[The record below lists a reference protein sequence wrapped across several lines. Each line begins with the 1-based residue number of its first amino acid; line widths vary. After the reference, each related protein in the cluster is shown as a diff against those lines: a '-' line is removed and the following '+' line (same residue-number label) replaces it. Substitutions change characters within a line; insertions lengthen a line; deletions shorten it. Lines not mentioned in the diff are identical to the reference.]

1 MNPSCFNL
9 QGSRTPGTNIGPVWN
24 CQNSSMFSPCN
35 SSVSPFTEPFY
46 RTFTVSY
53 SNNGV
58 PVTTIT
64 PTCAPTRNS
73 QEWLLQDQVYP
84 SIAVPEAPQSD
95 SSDPPDMIAHKR
107 LFAQNT
113 NTSLNPPQASSSF
126 LLPGVC
132 VSTSVSDCSSLPGVS
147 LESPVGFYVPVSTQE
162 RPVDLGDNN
171 QDRSI
176 SSFELNYFHDSQCVC
191 TTCLKATSGNSEG
204 SVSNSDSYSPLAVS
218 DPTVSDLQS
227 SLELYQNPEDIFD
240 PDIFKLDLSTKPRKE
255 RTAFTKHQIRELENE
270 FAQHNYLTRLRRYEI
285 AVALD
290 LTERQ
295 VKVWFQNRRMKWKRT
310 KGAQLTARDKVNRK
324 IETFPLENSS

>member
-1 MNPSCFNL
+1 MNPSGYSL
-9 QGSRTPGTNIGPVWN
+9 QGSRTPGTSIGPVWN

-58 PVTTIT
+58 PVTNIT
-64 PTCAPTRNS
+64 PTYAPTRNS
-73 QEWLLQDQVYP
+73 QEWLLEDQVYP
-84 SIAVPEAPQSD
+84 PVVIPEAPESN
-95 SSDPPDMIAHKR
+95 SSDHGDLVSHKKM
-107 LFAQNT
+107 FAQNT
-113 NTSLNPPQASSSF
+113 NTSLNPLQASSSF
-126 LLPGVC
+126 PLTGVC
-132 VSTSVSDCSSLPGVS
+132 VSTSASDYSPLPDVS
-147 LESPVGFYVPVSTQE
+147 LESPVGLYVPVSTQE
-162 RPVDLGDNN
+162 RPAVLGDNN
-171 QDRSI
+171 QDRSV

-191 TTCLKATSGNSEG
+191 TTCLKGTSGNSEG
-204 SVSNSDSYSPLAVS
+204 SVSGSDSYSPLVVN